1 VTESAQWYAIAVK
14 HQHERRIEAA
24 LRFKKMETL
33 VPLYRSQRRWSD
45 RTKDID
51 LPLFSGYV
59 LCRFD
64 IRERKEVLNMP
75 GVYRLVGFGG
85 TPAAVDDRE
94 IADIQALADAGRGLR
109 PWPYLRPGDRVRVER
124 GPLRGIEGTLLREGE
139 SLRLIVTVDLLQ
151 RAVAVE
157 MDPDMLA
164 PAALFGKAAVA

>member
-1 VTESAQWYAIAVK
+1 MTESPRWYAIAVK
-14 HQHERRIEAA
+14 HQHERHIEAA

-33 VPLYRSQRRWSD
+33 VPLYRSRRRWSD
-45 RTKDID
+45 RTRELE
-51 LPLFSGYV
+51 LPLFAGYV

-64 IRERKEVLNMP
+64 MRERKEVLNTP

-85 TPAAVDDRE
+85 TPAVVDDRE
-94 IADIQALADAGRGLR
+94 IADIQALAEAGRGLR
-109 PWPYLRPGDRVRVER
+109 PWPWLRAGDRVRVER

-157 MDPDMLA
+157 LDPDVLA
-164 PAALFGKAAVA
+164 PAALFTRKAVA